1 MSDPSKQSDQEPSI
15 EEILSSI
22 RQIISDD
29 EDDEDSKKTDPVEN
43 VSEPEDEDEPIVLT
57 QRVDPDPVPDF
68 GDFMDEA
75 AEKYEDDSELAV
87 EIDMRDIEPEPE
99 EKSEPDFNV
108 AFDEPEAVIVPD
120 PVPAKPREAA
130 PARPRRPEPRYEEPT
145 YSADEEEEPLLTKR
159 AEDAAY
165 GAFKKLA
172 VKTAVDS
179 ISGIT
184 IEEIVRDELR
194 PMLRVWLDENLP
206 TIVERLV
213 REELDRVARRALEE

>member
-1 MSDPSKQSDQEPSI
+1 MSDSSKQTEQEPSI

-29 EDDEDSKKTDPVEN
+29 DDEDSAKSDPVED
-43 VSEPEDEDEPIVLT
+43 VTEPEDEEDDPIVLT

-68 GDFMDEA
+68 ADFLEDEEGGDDEA
-75 AEKYEDDSELAV
+75 RV
-87 EIDMRDIEPEPE
+87 EIDMQDAEPE
-99 EKSEPDFNV
+99 EDADAFYDKSPEPVIEPDPLP
-108 AFDEPEAVIVPD
+108 AP
-120 PVPAKPREAA
+120 PV
-130 PARPRRPEPRYEEPT
+130 RPSRPVEPRYEEP
-145 YSADEEEEPLLTKR
+145 AAQEDDEPLLTKR

-206 TIVERLV
+206 NLVERLV
-213 REELDRVARRALEE
+213 KEELDRVARRALEE